1 MTDDELRKTYGIAG
15 CGIPHEYTE
24 LHVRGL
30 CAVAAAALRE
40 ADKRPELMVTFD
52 LKTGRMKER

>member
-40 ADKRPELMVTFD
+40 ADKRPELAELMVEYQS
-52 LKTGRMKER
+52 GVN